1 MFTSWC
7 AQYSNLTSDAWL
19 QGAKSSVAAVSKP
32 SATQKKVES
41 SDSSDS
47 DSSSDEDI
55 KNVSNPCF
63 WILIL
68 TFLVVSLYVS
78 LARFYFYDWRKIC
91 LKKCLAAWRKLI
103 VLVCLEKCGKAC
115 FNSEGSKGYRKEFQV
130 RGWFWWDWF
139 WGCK

>member
-1 MFTSWC
+1 M
-7 AQYSNLTSDAWL
+7 
-19 QGAKSSVAAVSKP
+19 AAVSKP

-78 LARFYFYDWRKIC
+78 LARFYFYD
-91 LKKCLAAWRKLI
+91 
-103 VLVCLEKCGKAC
+103 
-115 FNSEGSKGYRKEFQV
+115 
-130 RGWFWWDWF
+130 
-139 WGCK
+139 